1 MDHGYSGGQPGV
13 SFVGDEGNDAYQQ
26 EYYDE
31 VFPEA
36 KPAKKAK
43 KSDKTDKNDK
53 NDKSTKEKKPIVPS
67 YEGYLFTVLDP
78 IRPGETVSW
87 IQTRRSVMPLSSQEL
102 YDKAMAHKRESGLG
116 ASGQFQALG
125 PNQQEIVNRL
135 VAEKNAA

>member
-13 SFVGDEGNDAYQQ
+13 SFVGDDGNDAYQQ
-26 EYYDE
+26 EPYYDE

-36 KPAKKAK
+36 KPATKKGK
-43 KSDKTDKNDK
+43 KGDKSEQNDK

-87 IQTRRSVMPLSSQEL
+87 VQTRRSPMPLSSQEL

-116 ASGQFQALG
+116 VSGQFQALG

-135 VAEKNAA
+135 VAE